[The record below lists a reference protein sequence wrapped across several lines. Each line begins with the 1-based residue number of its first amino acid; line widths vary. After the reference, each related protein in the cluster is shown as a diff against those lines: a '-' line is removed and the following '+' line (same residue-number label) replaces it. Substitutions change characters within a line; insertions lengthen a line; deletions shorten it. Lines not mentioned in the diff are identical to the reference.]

1 MRVEFTVLGEPK
13 GKGRPQFSTYGG
25 RITTRTPKDTVIYEN
40 LVRMEYQ
47 RQCGK
52 ARFAEKAMLRVEVT
66 AYYGIPKSASQKK
79 RRQMLEGTIRPTKKP
94 DSDNVLKSIC
104 DSLNGVAY
112 RDDAQVV
119 DCIVKKLYSDVP
131 RVEVCISSIP
141 DSQETA

>member
-52 ARFAEKAMLRVEVT
+52 ARFAEKAMLKVEV
-66 AYYGIPKSASQKK
+66 
-79 RRQMLEGTIRPTKKP
+79 
-94 DSDNVLKSIC
+94 
-104 DSLNGVAY
+104 
-112 RDDAQVV
+112 
-119 DCIVKKLYSDVP
+119 DCLLWHS
-131 RVEVCISSIP
+131 EVCQPEKEAS
-141 DSQETA
+141 DA

>member
-52 ARFAEKAMLRVEVT
+52 ARFAEKAMLKVEVA

-94 DSDNVLKSIC
+94 DSDNMLKSIC
-104 DSLNGVAY
+104 DSLNGIAY
-112 RDDAQVV
+112 RDTLRWW
-119 DCIVKKLYSDVP
+119 IVS
-131 RVEVCISSIP
+131 
-141 DSQETA
+141 